1 MSRYRERDIT
11 NPNRKEHVGQSVFHE
26 AMECRGHKSNNILTL
41 YSDRVSKITDLFFP
55 SGSYKPD
62 CNSTQYD
69 LGKVLVEWELSPHY
83 IVGTTS
89 YVDEVSRTVYRS
101 DFQFSGKELVSG
113 TVSEVI

>member
-1 MSRYRERDIT
+1 MSESQYFRRLW
-11 NPNRKEHVGQSVFHE
+11 NVE
-26 AMECRGHKSNNILTL
+26 ATKSNNILTL